1 MRYSNTKEAHVRK
14 AERWEYILTRLGRD
28 GDLDVNTLAEEMD
41 VSPATAR
48 RDLQELHNQHLLSRV
63 HGGATSSGIF
73 SELPLRHRI
82 GQQQE
87 GKQWI
92 ATAAVDL
99 IEPGMAVG
107 LTGGTTMAAVAREL
121 MKRRLKD
128 VTIVTNSLAI
138 AYDFSMQP
146 GYNLVMTGGFIRPAS
161 LELVGPFAD
170 ATIEKVNLDVTVVGV
185 DGITAAAGLT
195 LLDELEARTNSLL
208 LQRARNRVVVADHSK
223 LGRAA
228 FAQVCPLSDVDVV
241 ITDPAPDG
249 TDEVAAIRAHG
260 TKVILA
266 EAR

>member
-1 MRYSNTKEAHVRK
+1 VRK
-14 AERWEYILTRLGRD
+14 AERWEFILTRLGRD
-28 GDLDVNTLAEEMD
+28 GDLDVNTLAEEMN

-48 RDLQELHNQHLLSRV
+48 RDLQQLHNQHLLSRV

-73 SELPLRHRI
+73 SELPLRHRV
-82 GQQQE
+82 GQEQE
-87 GKQWI
+87 AKQWI
-92 ATAAVDL
+92 AGAAVDL

-121 MKRRLKD
+121 MKRRFKD

-170 ATIEKVNLDVTVVGV
+170 ATVEKVNLDVGV
-185 DGITAAAGLT
+185 DGLTAAAGVT
-195 LLDELEARTNSLL
+195 LLDELEARTNGLL
-208 LQRARNRVVVADHSK
+208 LQRARNRVAVADHSK

-228 FAQVCPLSDVDVV
+228 FAQVCPLSDLDVV
-241 ITDPAPDG
+241 ITDQGADA
-249 TDEVAAIRAHG
+249 DQVADIRGHG
-260 TKVILA
+260 TKVVLA
-266 EAR
+266 EPR

>member
-1 MRYSNTKEAHVRK
+1 VRK
-14 AERWEYILTRLGRD
+14 PERWEFILTRLARD
-28 GDLDVNTLAEEMD
+28 GDLDVNVLAREMN

-73 SELPLRHRI
+73 SELPLRNRV
-82 GQQQE
+82 GQE
-87 GKQWI
+87 KEAKQWI
-92 ATAAVDL
+92 ASAAVDL

-138 AYDFSMQP
+138 AYDFSLQP
-146 GYNLVMTGGFIRPAS
+146 SYNLVMTGGFIRPSS

-170 ATIEKVNLDVTVVGV
+170 ATIEKVNLDLTIVGV
-185 DGITAAAGLT
+185 DGITAAAGVT
-195 LLDELEARTNSLL
+195 LHDELEAQTNSLL
-208 LQRARNRVVVADHSK
+208 LQRARLRVVVADHSK

-228 FAQVCPLSDVDVV
+228 FAQVCPIADIGVLV
-241 ITDPAPDG
+241 TDPDAPGDQV
-249 TDEVAAIRAHG
+249 DEIGARG
-260 TKVILA
+260 TKVVLA
-266 EAR
+266 RSS